1 MISSRLVDIQSQLET
16 DPGRWFPDGKTNRRA
31 ANQELGRMVGQALSV
46 FDEWA
51 LYAIAMYGRYI
62 VANSQ
67 DETGTAITISQWIKS
82 VEQGAHV

>member
-1 MISSRLVDIQSQLET
+1 
-16 DPGRWFPDGKTNRRA
+16 
-31 ANQELGRMVGQALSV
+31 MVGQALSV